1 MSLVKRNT
9 RFGFPSLLDDL
20 FMNDRLDVWGGQRTQ
35 VPAANIKETENDF
48 QVALAAP
55 GFKKED
61 FNIDVED
68 DVLTVS
74 SSTENT
80 TEVKEDDGRYT
91 RKEFSF
97 ASFSRSFS
105 LPEDVKQEEISA
117 TYTDGVLTIVVPK
130 NKEVQLSQKRT
141 IAIS

>member
-55 GFKKED
+55 IKSCSTETALCSAI
-61 FNIDVED
+61 FNP
-68 DVLTVS
+68 S
-74 SSTENT
+74 SS
-80 TEVKEDDGRYT
+80 
-91 RKEFSF
+91 
-97 ASFSRSFS
+97 
-105 LPEDVKQEEISA
+105 
-117 TYTDGVLTIVVPK
+117 
-130 NKEVQLSQKRT
+130 
-141 IAIS
+141 